1 MFFLNCNMLKN
12 SKFRFLPAEKFTFL
26 YILITSILILIFK
39 GGMHDAVVLLK
50 VRFMIMLGIC
60 FFAFIDSFQKVWT
73 LRFLRYA
80 YLAILLSYW
89 YPETFE
95 INKTLPNLDFILAD
109 IEQYI
114 FGCQPALLFAE
125 YFPQSWFSEIMNMGY
140 LSYYPLMVIA
150 GLYFYFEDSK
160 YFKIYFFSII
170 FSFYVYYLIYWI
182 SPTVGPQ
189 YYFIANGMDDVGKGI
204 FHHLGNYFLSNQTLI
219 PYSDNGGFFMHVVQA
234 TQMAGERPTAAFP
247 SSHVG
252 ISTLIMIH
260 IFNKRYFKVFSFI
273 VPFYLAL
280 LASTVYIRAHYA
292 IDVFAG
298 LLTAFLFY
306 YLSVW
311 VYNKL
316 FVAKPV
322 TTSVLNG

>member
-1 MFFLNCNMLKN
+1 MLKY
-12 SKFRFLPAEKFTFL
+12 SKFRFLPAEKFTFI

-39 GGMHDAVVLLK
+39 GSMYAAAELIEVRILIVLS
-50 VRFMIMLGIC
+50 IC
-60 FFAFIDSFQKVWT
+60 FFALIDSFQKIWT
-73 LRFLRYA
+73 FRFLRYA

-95 INKTLPNLDFILAD
+95 INKTLPNLDFFLAD

-125 YFPQSWFSEIMNMGY
+125 HFPQHWFSEIMNMGY
-140 LSYYPLMVIA
+140 MAYYPLMVIG

-170 FSFYVYYLIYWI
+170 FSFYLYYVIYCI

-204 FHHLGNYFLSNQTLI
+204 FHHLGNYFLSNHTLI
-219 PYSDNGGFFMHVVQA
+219 PYSDHGGFFMNMVQS

-252 ISTLIMIH
+252 ISTIIMIH
-260 IFNKRYFKVFSFI
+260 IYNKRYFKVFAFI
-273 VPFYLAL
+273 VPFYLAI
-280 LASTVYIRAHYA
+280 LASTVYIRAHYM
-292 IDVFAG
+292 IDVIAG
-298 LLTAFLFY
+298 LLSAFLFY

-311 VYNKL
+311 VYKQL
-316 FVAKPV
+316 FAAKPEPL
-322 TTSVLNG
+322 SELIG